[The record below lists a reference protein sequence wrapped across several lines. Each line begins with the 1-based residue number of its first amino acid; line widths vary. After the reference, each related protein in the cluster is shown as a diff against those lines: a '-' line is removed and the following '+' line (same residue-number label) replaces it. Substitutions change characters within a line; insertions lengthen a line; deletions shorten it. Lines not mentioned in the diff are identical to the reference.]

1 MPMNFQSK
9 LDKITGSPFLFCPI
23 IIIFVAR
30 GSYQA
35 LETEYM
41 EPEYGEKNTLHIKNM
56 VCNRCIMAVENALCG
71 LGLHPVKTELG
82 TAVIRE
88 EITDAVHDAVK
99 AALEPLGF
107 EIIDDRKSRI
117 IEQVKSEII
126 RLVHYGSGEMKVNLS
141 DWLSS
146 RMHKDY
152 SLLSKVFSEA
162 TGTTIE
168 KYFIAQK
175 IEKAKELLAYGELSL
190 NEIADSLGY
199 SSAAYLSFQFK
210 SVTGLTPSHFRK
222 IGENRRK
229 PLDEIL

>member
-1 MPMNFQSK
+1 MPDY
-9 LDKITGSPFLFCPI
+9 LYFCSDGRVRPH
-23 IIIFVAR
+23 
-30 GSYQA
+30 
-35 LETEYM
+35 ETEQM
-41 EPEYGEKNTLHIKNM
+41 EAEYGEKNTLHIKNM

-71 LGLHPVKTELG
+71 IGLHPVKTELG

-88 EITDAVHDAVK
+88 EITDAVHDAVR

-126 RLVHYGSGEMKVNLS
+126 RLVHYDSGGLKVNLS

-190 NEIADSLGY
+190 NEIADRLGY
-199 SSAAYLSFQFK
+199 SSAAYLSAQFK
-210 SVTGLTPSHFRK
+210 NVTGLTPSHFRK

>member
-1 MPMNFQSK
+1 MP
-9 LDKITGSPFLFCPI
+9 DYAYFCSDGRVRPH
-23 IIIFVAR
+23 
-30 GSYQA
+30 
-35 LETEYM
+35 ETEQM
-41 EPEYGEKNTLHIKNM
+41 EAEYGEKNTLHIKNM

-88 EITDAVHDAVK
+88 EITDAVHDAVR

-107 EIIDDRKSRI
+107 EIIDERKSRI

-126 RLVHYGSGEMKVNLS
+126 RLVHYDSGGLKVNLS

-190 NEIADSLGY
+190 NEIADRLGY
-199 SSAAYLSFQFK
+199 SSAAYLSAQFK
-210 SVTGLTPSHFRK
+210 NVTGLTPSHFRK